1 MFPLFRQARRSLAQ
15 WSALLCA
22 AWLFAV
28 PIAHAGG
35 HGGGG
40 EGGGG
45 PSPMTFVVNVG
56 PTRSGGMVLQMSIV
70 LEPAT
75 PEAAKLIDAYKPMIQ
90 HRVLIV
96 AAGLSPD
103 SLRKPETRN
112 KLSEKLVEEINDD
125 LGTTKKN
132 GIKEI
137 FYTSFIF
144 QQM

>member
-1 MFPLFRQARRSLAQ
+1 MFPFVRRATRRLAQ

-22 AWLFAV
+22 VCLLGV
-28 PIAHAGG
+28 PMAHASGQG
-35 HGGGG
+35 
-40 EGGGG
+40 GGGG

-56 PTRSGGMVLQMSIV
+56 PTWSGGMVLQMSIV

-75 PEAAKLIDAYKPMIQ
+75 PEAAKLIDTFKPMIQ

-112 KLSEKLVEEINDD
+112 ELGEMLVEAINDD

-132 GIKEI
+132 GVKEV
-137 FYTSFIF
+137 FFTSFLF

>member
-1 MFPLFRQARRSLAQ
+1 MFPFVRRATRRLAQ

-22 AWLFAV
+22 VCLLGV
-28 PIAHAGG
+28 PMAHAGG
-35 HGGGG
+35 HGG

-75 PEAAKLIDAYKPMIQ
+75 PEAAKLIDTFKPMIQ

-112 KLSEKLVEEINDD
+112 ELGEMLVEAINDD

-132 GIKEI
+132 GIKEV
-137 FYTSFIF
+137 FFTSFLF

>member
-1 MFPLFRQARRSLAQ
+1 
-15 WSALLCA
+15 
-22 AWLFAV
+22 
-28 PIAHAGG
+28 
-35 HGGGG
+35 
-40 EGGGG
+40 
-45 PSPMTFVVNVG
+45 
-56 PTRSGGMVLQMSIV
+56 MVLQMSIV

-75 PEAAKLIDAYKPMIQ
+75 PEAAKLIDTFKPMIQ

-112 KLSEKLVEEINDD
+112 ELGEMLVEAINDD

-132 GIKEI
+132 GVKEV
-137 FYTSFIF
+137 FFTSFLF

>member
-1 MFPLFRQARRSLAQ
+1 MFPFVRRATRRLAQ

-22 AWLFAV
+22 VCLLGV
-28 PIAHAGG
+28 PMAHAGG
-35 HGGGG
+35 HGG

-75 PEAAKLIDAYKPMIQ
+75 PEAAKLIDTFKPMIQ

-112 KLSEKLVEEINDD
+112 ELGEMLVEAINDD
-125 LGTTKKN
+125 LGRRKRT
-132 GIKEI
+132 G
-137 FYTSFIF
+137 
-144 QQM
+144 